1 MTEQSNRAD
10 SLDGSEVLVV
20 INGQTAS
27 VRTRRLLR
35 THGPRFVLV
44 RRGVDDRAKQVLL
57 RSSLGKWTGWLPERE
72 IKVARTY

>member
-1 MTEQSNRAD
+1 MNNIPIDTEI
-10 SLDGSEVLVV
+10 LVV

-44 RRGVDDRAKQVLL
+44 RHGADERPKQVLL
-57 RSSLGKWTGWLPERE
+57 RSTLGKWVGWLPERE
-72 IKVARTY
+72 VKVVCAY

>member
-1 MTEQSNRAD
+1 MSLSDVPVDTEM
-10 SLDGSEVLVV
+10 LVV

-44 RRGVDDRAKQVLL
+44 KHATDERPKQVLL
-57 RSSLGKWTGWLPERE
+57 SSVLGKWVGWLPERE
-72 IKVARTY
+72 IKVVR

>member
-1 MTEQSNRAD
+1 MIEIPD
-10 SLDGSEVLVV
+10 DSEVLVT

-44 RRGVDDRAKQVLL
+44 RHGDEERPKQLLL
-57 RSSLGKWTGWLPERE
+57 RSVLGKWTGWLPERE
-72 IKVARTY
+72 VKVLRTKQV